1 MVRRRVTTGHLVGTR
16 RWWPPATTASSART
30 VTTASTAATATI
42 NIDGGDGD
50 DILEGDDPR
59 VSVPP
64 IPSGNDEIHGGDGDD
79 TIGGGPR
86 RPAVW
91 RRPATTRLPAMM
103 ATT

>member
-1 MVRRRVTTGHLVGTR
+1 MVA
-16 RWWPPATTASSART
+16 PATTASSART

-79 TIGGGPR
+79 TIGGG
-86 RPAVW
+86 AATTGCLATT
-91 RRPATTRLPAMM
+91 ATTRLPAMM